1 MWIFCWL
8 LKVTDEQS
16 KIQEGNSSAHILD
29 KKERSRMLLVPVGYW
44 SNLLTW
50 KKNNLGGLSHLR
62 FSARIHD

>member
-29 KKERSRMLLVPVGYW
+29 KKELVPV
-44 SNLLTW
+44 L
-50 KKNNLGGLSHLR
+50 
-62 FSARIHD
+62 I